1 MEFSTINESDL
12 HSTLKNMYAE
22 IYDGKTEICQNG
34 YVYDIIASDN
44 TVIEIQTKNLSQLKN
59 KLEDTIKRNQ
69 KIKLVHPV
77 IINKRIITYDNDGKV
92 LSNRKSPKKGN
103 FYDIFKE
110 LTQIYPLLL
119 NENLSLEILEI
130 NMTEVR
136 IKDLEL
142 VQSANKKR
150 RFKKDWIKSNK
161 KLDEI
166 LNTKILNSKEDFL
179 SLLPKELPDL
189 FCAKDINKAINSKN
203 GNLLIW
209 IFVRMGLIKYIS
221 KKGNTKFYKVN

>member
-1 MEFSTINESDL
+1 
-12 HSTLKNMYAE
+12 
-22 IYDGKTEICQNG
+22 
-34 YVYDIIASDN
+34 
-44 TVIEIQTKNLSQLKN
+44 
-59 KLEDTIKRNQ
+59 
-69 KIKLVHPV
+69 
-77 IINKRIITYDNDGKV
+77 
-92 LSNRKSPKKGN
+92 
-103 FYDIFKE
+103 
-110 LTQIYPLLL
+110 
-119 NENLSLEILEI
+119 
-130 NMTEVR
+130 MTEER
-136 IKDLEL
+136 IKGLEL

-189 FCAKDINKAINSKN
+189 FCAKDINKAINSKD